1 MERPY
6 FLVKFFSYF
15 RNKHY
20 HFVVYGLPAIAS
32 ALGSSTTAEVKVVK
46 GNGCTVNDQR
56 LATPG
61 YKKKKF
67 NEASNSIKNVIEYL
81 KVDTENQ
88 KLEITFAGD
97 LIAVSGVG
105 ASAAQCTSLSR
116 ALNDTFNLNLNDEE
130 INKAAY
136 EGEKAYHGT
145 PSGIDN
151 TVSTYGG
158 LIWFVKNLSGGKNT
172 MELLQSPKRMPL
184 VILNSGITAS
194 TTEVVADVRRLKQE
208 SPQKFEIIFSQY
220 EKLATEAKKALLE
233 GNMTTTGKLMNQNHK
248 LLQDITVSGDVNDKL
263 VEIALQNGAIGAKM
277 TGTGRGGLIIALA
290 ETEEVQDKIAEAVEK
305 EGYDAW
311 KTIIGGERG
320 KIEKQQ

>member
-1 MERPY
+1 MA
-6 FLVKFFSYF
+6 KFNSHF
-15 RNKHY
+15 RNKRN

-32 ALGSSTTAEVKVVK
+32 ALGSFTTAEVKVVE
-46 GNGCTVNDQR
+46 GNGWTVDDQR

-61 YKKKKF
+61 YKKQKF
-67 NEASNSIKNVIEYL
+67 NEAVKSIKNVIEYL
-81 KVDTENQ
+81 KIDTENQ
-88 KLEITFAGD
+88 KLEITFTGN
-97 LIAVSGVG
+97 LIVASGVG

-116 ALNDTFNLNLNDEE
+116 AINDTFNLSLSDER
-130 INKAAY
+130 INEAAY

-151 TVSTYGG
+151 TASTYGG

-172 MELLQSPKRMPL
+172 MELLQSPKRMSL

-208 SPQKFEIIFSQY
+208 SPQKFEKIFSQY
-220 EKLATEAKKALLE
+220 EKLTTEAKKALLE
-233 GNMTTTGKLMNQNHK
+233 GNITMTGKLMNRNHK
-248 LLQDITVSGDVNDKL
+248 LLQDITVSGEVNDKL
-263 VEIALQNGAIGAKM
+263 VEIALQNNAIGAKM
-277 TGTGRGGLIIALA
+277 TGTGRGGLVIALA

-311 KTIIGGERG
+311 KTMIG
-320 KIEKQQ
+320 